1 MTATKMPPLD
11 LYFQHLV
18 TREDDVHCE
27 GVYIGSTTYQRPK
40 DTPRSQ
46 VCLVRFRGWRLTE
59 IPPNRRHHRYYT
71 CSLCIIVPLLLDVPV
86 STQLETDPFRY

>member
-1 MTATKMPPLD
+1 MTANKMPPLD

-59 IPPNRRHHRYYT
+59 IPQ
-71 CSLCIIVPLLLDVPV
+71 IEGI
-86 STQLETDPFRY
+86 TDITHVLSAS